1 VELIDYVRIL
11 RRRWILIA
19 LILLACVAGAVLAT
33 KLTTPLYQTSAR
45 LIVNDSSTAGG
56 VDEITGSQLADE
68 RAARFAQIIPTQP
81 AVQAAMQQA
90 QKTDGPFS
98 GTGSPTVT
106 ASSSETS
113 PFVTITVTDTDP
125 RRAQAV
131 ANAVA
136 IILPKVLIGLN
147 QPATSAHEINVL
159 NTAAYPTSP
168 TSPKPLQNVLIGI
181 ALGLVLGAGAA
192 LILESLDRRLKD
204 SDDVEAAT
212 GLTVLGVVPY
222 EMPGE
227 PIPAE
232 THPMSVRAEAY
243 RKIFTN
249 LAFVTETGP
258 PKSIIITSATSSE
271 GKTSLAVNL
280 AIACASSGLRVVLV
294 DADLRRPM
302 VQTYLQTPEHKGL
315 VDVLAGITE
324 LSAALQYSDSGHF
337 DVLTSGPV
345 PSNPNQLIGSATMLR
360 TIRQLERDYEMVI
373 IDTPPVLPVADAL
386 NLSVKVDGVV
396 IVTRL
401 GETTR
406 DRLKRTKEALLNV
419 HAGVI
424 GVVPNGAAQREDS
437 AYSYAYRYRSKKKAP
452 DLPYAPR
459 RPVVEPHPDD
469 LRPAGRDEET
479 LQESTYVAA
488 SAPFDQQNDGV
499 RLRGRHASSTRK
511 SRRAE

>member
-1 VELIDYVRIL
+1 VELIDYVHIL

-19 LILLACVAGAVLAT
+19 LILLACVAGAVIAT
-33 KLTTPLYQTSAR
+33 KLTTPLYQASAR

-68 RAARFAQIIPTQP
+68 RASRFAQIIPTAP
-81 AVQAAMQQA
+81 TVDAALTEA
-90 QKTDGPFS
+90 KNSEGPFS
-98 GTGSPTVT
+98 GTGGPTVT
-106 ASSSETS
+106 SSASDTS

-131 ANAVA
+131 ANA
-136 IILPKVLIGLN
+136 LPVVLPHVLTTLN
-147 QPATSAHEINVL
+147 QPATSPHEINVL
-159 NTAAYPTSP
+159 SAASYPSSP
-168 TSPKPLQNVLIGI
+168 VSPKPLQNVLIGI

-204 SDDVEAAT
+204 SDDVEDAT

-249 LAFVTETGP
+249 LAFVTEEGP

-280 AIACASSGLRVVLV
+280 AIACASSGQRVVLV

-302 VQTYLQTPEHKGL
+302 VQSYLQTPEHAGL
-315 VDVLAGITE
+315 VNVLAGASE
-324 LSAALQYSDSGHF
+324 LSAALQYSVNGHF
-337 DVLTSGPV
+337 DVLTAGPV
-345 PSNPNQLIGSATMLR
+345 PSNPNQLIGSATMLK
-360 TIRQLERDYEMVI
+360 TIRQLEIDYEMVI

-419 HAGVI
+419 HAEVI

-459 RPVVEPHPDD
+459 RVEVDAHPDN
-469 LRPAGRDEET
+469 LRPAGRDDGID
-479 LQESTYVAA
+479 QESSLAAA
-488 SAPFDQQNDGV
+488 SMPSEQQNNGLV
-499 RLRGRHASSTRK
+499 VRGRHASSTRK
-511 SRRAE
+511 RRRAE